1 MYLFGRKFQ
10 EHTFCG
16 ICGVSVWLKRI
27 PGSAVDKSKVPDW
40 EKEIPI
46 NLRCFEGVEWDEIE
60 VKKGNWKSVGNEY
73 VVPA

>member
-1 MYLFGRKFQ
+1 MFGRKFQ

-27 PGSAVDKSKVPDW
+27 PGSVDTAKDPAW
-40 EKEIPI
+40 EKALPV

-60 VKKGNWKSVGNEY
+60 VKRGDYKSVGIEY